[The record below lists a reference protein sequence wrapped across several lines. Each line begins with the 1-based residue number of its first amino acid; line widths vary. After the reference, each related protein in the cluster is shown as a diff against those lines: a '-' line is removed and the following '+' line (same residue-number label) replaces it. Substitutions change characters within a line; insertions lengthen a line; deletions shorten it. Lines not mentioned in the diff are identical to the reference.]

1 MKFKIIEE
9 INDILLIQMFPF
21 EDERGQYIKLFSD
34 QQLKEIGLETKFF
47 EDNYL
52 ISKKGAIRGLHYQKA
67 NPEAKLLTCLK
78 GRIIDIVCDVREDSK
93 NYGKFYIF
101 EISSEERR
109 FIFIPEGF
117 AHGFLSLED
126 SEVYYK
132 SSNYYY
138 PDDQYGISVFSKEL
152 KLDEI
157 LEKYSIEKLI
167 ITEKDKKLKEVNN
180 ENFK

>member
-21 EDERGQYIKLFSD
+21 EDERGKYIKLFSE
-34 QQLKEIGLETKFF
+34 QQLKELGLEIKFV

-52 ISKKGAIRGLHYQKA
+52 ISKKGTIRGLHYQKK
-67 NPEAKLLTCLK
+67 NSEAKLLTCLK
-78 GRIIDIVCDVREDSK
+78 GKIIDIVSDVRENSK
-93 NYGKFYIF
+93 NYGKFYTF
-101 EISSEERR
+101 EINSEDRK

-138 PDDQYGISVFSKEL
+138 PNDQYGVTVFSKEL
-152 KLDEI
+152 KLNKI
-157 LEKYSIEKLI
+157 LKKYKIKNLI
-167 ITEKDKKLKEVNN
+167 ITEKDKKLRGVE
-180 ENFK
+180 

>member
-1 MKFKIIEE
+1 MKFKIIEK

-21 EDERGQYIKLFSD
+21 EDERGKYIKLFSE
-34 QQLKEIGLETKFF
+34 QQLKELGLKTKFF

-52 ISKKGAIRGLHYQKA
+52 ISKKGTIRGLHYQKE
-67 NPEAKLLTCLK
+67 NSEAKLLTCLK
-78 GRIIDIVCDVREDSK
+78 GKIIDIVSDVRENSE
-93 NYGKFYIF
+93 NYGKFYTF
-101 EISSEERR
+101 EINSEDRK

-138 PDDQYGISVFSKEL
+138 PNDQYGVSVFSKEL
-152 KLDEI
+152 KLSEI
-157 LEKYSIEKLI
+157 LKKYRIENLI
-167 ITEKDKKLKEVNN
+167 ITEKDKKL
-180 ENFK
+180 

>member
-1 MKFKIIEE
+1 MKFKIIEK

-21 EDERGQYIKLFSD
+21 EDERGQYMKLFSD

-78 GRIIDIVCDVREDSK
+78 GRIIDIVCDVREDSE
-93 NYGKFYIF
+93 NYGRFYTF
-101 EISSEERR
+101 EISSEDRR

-138 PDDQYGISVFSKEL
+138 FDDQYGVSIFSKEL
-152 KLDEI
+152 KLNEI
-157 LEKYSIEKLI
+157 LKVYNIENLI
-167 ITEKDKKLKEVNN
+167 ITKKDKGLKVI
-180 ENFK
+180 